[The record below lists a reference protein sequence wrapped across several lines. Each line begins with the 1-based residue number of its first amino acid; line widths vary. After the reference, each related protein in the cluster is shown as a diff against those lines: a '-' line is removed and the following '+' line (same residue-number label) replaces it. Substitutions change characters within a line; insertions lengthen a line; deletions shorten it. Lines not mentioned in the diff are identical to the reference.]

1 MHIFNTPLWI
11 SYAAS
16 TIDKRRRPSTRVE
29 VCSLLFDS
37 LGLIKVTIR
46 IMEESKTPQ
55 HTGADSPLEFL
66 SDVDE
71 RELARV
77 GKKSVLKVSDIL
89 NAARF

>member
-1 MHIFNTPLWI
+1 
-11 SYAAS
+11 
-16 TIDKRRRPSTRVE
+16 
-29 VCSLLFDS
+29 
-37 LGLIKVTIR
+37 
-46 IMEESKTPQ
+46 MEESKTPQ

-89 NAARF
+89 SAARF